1 MVDEAVP
8 FYTGGNIGG
17 QDVNLSKWTR
27 VENVIYPGPRLM
39 CVESF
44 VAVIGDQEGAVDEV
58 VFFSPGSENV
68 ASSLFGCRPIQVALR
83 SPP

>member
-1 MVDEAVP
+1 
-8 FYTGGNIGG
+8 
-17 QDVNLSKWTR
+17 
-27 VENVIYPGPRLM
+27 M

-68 ASSLFGCRPIQVALR
+68 ASSRFGCRPCGVKISSIDDSLSSVLEGLR
-83 SPP
+83 YPLY

>member
-1 MVDEAVP
+1 
-8 FYTGGNIGG
+8 
-17 QDVNLSKWTR
+17 
-27 VENVIYPGPRLM
+27 M

-68 ASSLFGCRPIQVALR
+68 ASSLFGCRPGGVKISSIDDSLSSVLEGLR
-83 SPP
+83 YPLY